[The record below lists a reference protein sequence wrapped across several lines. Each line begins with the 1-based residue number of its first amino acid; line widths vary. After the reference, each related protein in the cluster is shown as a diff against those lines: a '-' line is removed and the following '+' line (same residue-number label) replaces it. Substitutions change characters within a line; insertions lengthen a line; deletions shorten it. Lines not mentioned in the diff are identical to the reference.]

1 VETFLLKSSQ
11 PKFDI
16 RSLLGKRYTY
26 FSVRGNEQS
35 PMEAWK
41 KNMTEDEIHEVME
54 IVRPHFAVDEHW
66 PDSEPQRKL
75 SVAVG

>member
-1 VETFLLKSSQ
+1 
-11 PKFDI
+11 
-16 RSLLGKRYTY
+16 
-26 FSVRGNEQS
+26 
-35 PMEAWK
+35 MEAWK